1 MGIILLSVVVG
12 IASKILNLFLAVLL
26 ASLAGVYYI
35 GVSNCSLHPSER
47 VQGRLTRVGQ
57 VRLVALDLVRN
68 LLLALA
74 KLLHVVRD
82 NRSVS
87 SGIHFGDSMYLW
99 CSWFKAV

>member
-12 IASKILNLFLAVLL
+12 IASKVLNLFLAVLL

-35 GVSNCSLHPSER
+35 SVSSCSLHPSKR
-47 VQGRLTRVGQ
+47 VQGRLTGVGQ
-57 VRLVALDLVRN
+57 VRLVTLYLVRN

-99 CSWFKAV
+99 CS